1 MNRTKELKLFFRDV
15 ARQKSIK
22 LSNGQIA
29 SILVA
34 KEANDANTV
43 KLERNKI
50 LSYIKLLDNKNKG
63 V

>member
-1 MNRTKELKLFFRDV
+1 MRKDELKLFFSKV

-34 KEANDANTV
+34 KEANDANAV